1 MTQKTALL
9 EGGFLFTTFLVL
21 LKKIPKRC
29 VAFWYNTLM
38 ILLGMTGP
46 ISHGKTTFASALEEL
61 EPKTIHLE
69 ASIVIARVA
78 NSMHAVL
85 EQVPDP
91 YDIEDLNS
99 WLKHLPGIL
108 LETVHTKCTFE
119 QIRLDQ
125 ASIEQH
131 PIEYQKLIM
140 HVETLR
146 KDPGL
151 ARQAIT
157 IDNKETYR
165 PFLQWLGGYLV
176 QKVDPGIWFNE
187 IIRMVYDAQTTG
199 VHLCIVGGLRYP
211 SDASAIR
218 HAGGQII
225 KVYRPGH
232 LQNDMLDPTERERDD
247 IPVDC
252 TIMSNGTVADVK
264 ACAARVLDDIRH
276 NRLSSLYQ
284 TKDESS
290 QVNQA

>member
-1 MTQKTALL
+1 
-9 EGGFLFTTFLVL
+9 
-21 LKKIPKRC
+21 
-29 VAFWYNTLM
+29 M

-46 ISHGKTTFASALEEL
+46 ISHGKTTFARALEDL
-61 EPKTIHLE
+61 EPKSIHLE
-69 ASIVIARVA
+69 SSLVIARVA
-78 NSMHAVL
+78 NAMHASL
-85 EQVPDP
+85 DKVPDP
-91 YDIEDLNS
+91 YDIDELNQ
-99 WLKHLPGIL
+99 WLAKLPAIL
-108 LETVHTKCTFE
+108 EETVHTKCTVE
-119 QIRLDQ
+119 QLRLDQ

-140 HVETLR
+140 HVELLR

-187 IIRMVYDAQTTG
+187 IIRLVYDAQSTG
-199 VHLCIVGGLRYP
+199 CKLCIVGGLRYP
-211 SDASAIR
+211 NDAAAIR
-218 HAGGQII
+218 HAGGQVV

-232 LQNDMLDPTERERDD
+232 LQNDMLDPTERERDN

-252 TIMSNGTVADVK
+252 TIMSNGTVEDVK
-264 ACAARVLDDIRH
+264 ACAARVLEDIKN

-284 TKDESS
+284 TKQEGANSAP
-290 QVNQA
+290 QAQA